1 MRIKRKGLTLNI
13 FQDDI
18 ESPREYYQDSNI
30 TKMICFHRK
39 YQLGDEHGFANPAE
53 FAEWVKNNEKNI
65 AIIKPLYLLDHSG
78 ITISTHD
85 FMDPWDSGQVGY
97 VYVMKDQVKD
107 YDKTVIENL
116 LENEVNEYANW
127 LAGIPQ
133 YFAFEIT
140 DEDDYLIECEGVFEL
155 TTEKEMFNE
164 MKERSEHKYDFLFD
178 ALLQQ
183 ENYL

>member
-18 ESPREYYQDSNI
+18 ESPRDYYQDSNI

-39 YQLGDEHGFANPAE
+39 YQLGDEHEFENPAA

-65 AIIKPLYLLDHSG
+65 EAIKPLYLLDHSG

-107 YDKTVIENL
+107 YDKSIINEL
-116 LENEVNEYANW
+116 LEDEVKQYANW

-133 YFAFEIT
+133 YFGFQIT
-140 DEDDYLIECEGVFEL
+140 DEDDNSIECEGVFEL